1 MIGLV
6 QVIKTNSFLKIGS
19 TSLCL
24 GERKRTQPLQK
35 RLQDYKV
42 QPLVT
47 TNPSL
52 ECLPTVV
59 VTQCSGQAR
68 ILEAFTTPVG

>member
-24 GERKRTQPLQK
+24 GERKRTQPLKK

-42 QPLVT
+42 QPLMTGFRV
-47 TNPSL
+47 
-52 ECLPTVV
+52 
-59 VTQCSGQAR
+59 
-68 ILEAFTTPVG
+68 